1 MKRIEIRGVI
11 VPSAYD
17 CAWLADYIAKGLFT
31 PESRIRAA
39 LAAAGDD
46 VELYIN
52 SQGGSVFAGNEMI
65 NALKQF
71 KATGKKLEIT
81 VGAMAASMA
90 ANIVAM
96 AGADHVRAFSNSK
109 FMFHGAYG
117 LTEGGKGAH
126 EDSAAMLASINND
139 VIAKLLTLPGAKKS
153 EVKGWFEEGRMG
165 WLSAQQALDMGLI
178 SEIADAQDAPLA
190 AMDKDAAA
198 KMLETSGL
206 DVAALDFE
214 EPSATVTRAEFDAL
228 MARFTGLQSAKDKEL
243 SQAKADFD
251 AFKATS
257 AELHAAD
264 LAAKDTQISALT
276 KERDDLTAKLTTA
289 TADLGTVNAALSAE
303 QGEHVKTKAAL
314 ATTGEQLTKAKA
326 DHAALVGG
334 VLGGDPEGKKPAAA
348 TGIARMIAAEK
359 AETENKKGA

>member
-17 CAWLADYIAKGLFT
+17 QTWLADYIAKGLFT
-31 PESRIRAA
+31 PESRVRAA
-39 LAAAGDD
+39 LADANDD

-81 VGAMAASMA
+81 VGSMAASMA

-126 EDSAAMLASINND
+126 EDSAAMLASINSD
-139 VIAKLLTLPGAKKS
+139 VIAKLVTLPGAKKP
-153 EVKGWFEEGRMG
+153 EIKGWFEEGRMG
-165 WLSAQQALDMGLI
+165 WLSAKQALDLGLI
-178 SEIADAQDAPLA
+178 GEISDAQDAPLA

-214 EPSATVTRAEFDAL
+214 EPTSTVARAEFDAL

-243 SQAKADFD
+243 SQLKADFE
-251 AFKATS
+251 AFKATAGETETS
-257 AELHAAD
+257 LRAEHTAQV
-264 LAAKDTQISALT
+264 TALKAEIT
-276 KERDDLTAKLTTA
+276 DFEAKLTT
-289 TADLGTVNAALSAE
+289 TTEELGTAKANLSAE
-303 QGEHVKTKAAL
+303 QSAH
-314 ATTGEQLTKAKA
+314 ATTKGTLTQTSEQLTKAKA

-334 VLGGDPEGKKPAAA
+334 VLGGSPEGKKDSGK
-348 TGIARMIAAEK
+348 TGLARMIAAEK
-359 AETENKKGA
+359 AETENGKG

>member
-39 LAAAGDD
+39 LVAANDD
-46 VELYIN
+46 VELYVN

-96 AGADHVRAFSNSK
+96 SGADRVKAFANSK

-126 EDSAAMLASINND
+126 EDSAAMLASINSD
-139 VIAKLLTLPGAKKS
+139 VIAKLLTLPGAKKP
-153 EVKGWFEEGRMG
+153 EVNGWFEEGRMG
-165 WLSAQQALDMGLI
+165 WLSAKQALDMGLI
-178 SEIADAQDAPLA
+178 HEIADAQDAPLA

-214 EPSATVTRAEFDAL
+214 EPPQTVARAEFDAL
-228 MARFTGLQSAKDKEL
+228 MARFTGLQSAKDKEISDL
-243 SQAKADFD
+243 GK
-251 AFKATS
+251 TH
-257 AELHAAD
+257 AEA
-264 LAAKDTQISALT
+264 LAALKTEHATALT
-276 KERDDLTAKLTTA
+276 AKNSEITALKANKDDLTAKLTTA
-289 TADLGTVNAALSAE
+289 TEELGTAKATLSAE

-314 ATTGEQLTKAKA
+314 ALTGEQLTKAEAQHK
-326 DHAALVGG
+326 ALVAGA
-334 VLGGDPEGKKPAAA
+334 LGGSPDGKKE
-348 TGIARMIAAEK
+348 TGCTGLARMVAAEK
-359 AETENKKGA
+359 SENETKGA

>member
-39 LAAAGDD
+39 LAESNDD

-96 AGADHVRAFSNSK
+96 AGADRVRAFANSK

-139 VIAKLLTLPGAKKS
+139 VIAKLLTLPGAKKP
-153 EVKGWFEEGRMG
+153 EIKGWFEEGRMG
-165 WLSAQQALDMGLI
+165 WLSAKQALDLGLI
-178 SEIADAQDAPLA
+178 SEIADAQDAPIA
-190 AMDKDAAA
+190 AMDKEAAA

-206 DVAALDFE
+206 DVAALDFQ
-214 EPSATVTRAEFDAL
+214 EPVAETVSKTEFDAL
-228 MARFTGLQSAKDKEL
+228 MARFTGLQSAKDKEITAL
-243 SQAKADFD
+243 KDSHAVAISDKD
-251 AFKATS
+251 A
-257 AELHAAD
+257 
-264 LAAKDTQISALT
+264 QISALT
-276 KERDDLTAKLTTA
+276 SERNDFKAKFDTA
-289 TADLGTVNAALSAE
+289 TADLGKVTADLSAE
-303 QGEHVKTKAAL
+303 QGAHAKTKETLAA
-314 ATTGEQLTKAKA
+314 TGEQLTKAQA
-326 DHAALVGG
+326 QHQTLVGNVIG
-334 VLGGDPEGKKPAAA
+334 VDPEGKK
-348 TGIARMIAAEK
+348 TGDEKTGLARMIAAEK
-359 AETENKKGA
+359 NENVK

>member
-17 CAWLADYIAKGLFT
+17 VEWLADYIAKGLFT

-52 SQGGSVFAGNEMI
+52 SRGGSVFSGNEMV
-65 NALKQF
+65 NALKEF
-71 KATGKKLEIT
+71 KATGKKLHIT

-90 ANIVAM
+90 ANIVAL
-96 AGADHVRAFSNSK
+96 AGADKVRAHQNAK
-109 FMFHGAYG
+109 FMFHGAQG

-126 EDSAAMLASINND
+126 EDSAALLAAVNAD
-139 VIAKLLTLPGAKKS
+139 VVAALTALPKAKKS
-153 EVKGWFEEGRMG
+153 EVKGWFEEGRAG

-178 SEIADAQDAPLA
+178 HEIIGSAATPLEAISEDVAQ
-190 AMDKDAAA
+190 
-198 KMLETSGL
+198 KMLEGGM
-206 DVAALDFE
+206 DVAAFDFE

-228 MARFTGLQSAKDKEL
+228 MARFTGLQSAKDKEIG
-243 SQAKADFD
+243 QITADFE

-257 AELHAAD
+257 TELHAAE
-264 LAAKDTQISALT
+264 LGAKETQISELA

-289 TADLGTVNAALSAE
+289 NAELGTVKADLSAE
-303 QGEHVKTKAAL
+303 QGEHVKTKATL
-314 ATTGEQLTKAKA
+314 TQTSEQLTEAKAK
-326 DHAALVGG
+326 HAALVGG
-334 VLGGDPEGKKPAAA
+334 VLGGSPEGKKTSGA
-348 TGIARMIAAEK
+348 TGFGKMVEALSEMEAK
-359 AETENKKGA
+359 

>member
-39 LAAAGDD
+39 LADANDD

-71 KATGKKLEIT
+71 KATGRKLEIT

-96 AGADHVRAFSNSK
+96 SGADRVKAFNNSK

-126 EDSAAMLASINND
+126 EDSAVMLASINND
-139 VIAKLLTLPGAKKS
+139 VIAKLLTLPGAKKP

-165 WLSAQQALDMGLI
+165 WLSAKQALDLGLI
-178 SEIADAQDAPLA
+178 HEIADAQDAPLA
-190 AMDKDAAA
+190 AMDKEAAA

-206 DVAALDFE
+206 DVAALDFQ
-214 EPSATVTRAEFDAL
+214 EPADTVTRAEFDAL
-228 MARFTGLQSAKDKEL
+228 MARFTGLQSAKDRE
-243 SQAKADFD
+243 
-251 AFKATS
+251 
-257 AELHAAD
+257 
-264 LAAKDTQISALT
+264 ISAQVTTHTEALAGKDLEIKALKDANT
-276 KERDDLTAKLTTA
+276 DLTAKLTT
-289 TADLGTVNAALSAE
+289 TTEELGTAKANLSAE
-303 QGEHVKTKAAL
+303 QGAH
-314 ATTGEQLTKAKA
+314 ATTKGTLTQTSEQLTKAKA

-334 VLGGDPEGKKPAAA
+334 VLGGSPEGKKASAK
-348 TGIARMIAAEK
+348 TGHDKMVEAIEEK
-359 AETENKKGA
+359 EVK

>member
-17 CAWLADYIAKGLFT
+17 CEWLADYIAKGLFT

-71 KATGKKLEIT
+71 KATGKKLDIV

-96 AGADHVRAFSNSK
+96 AGADTVKAFSNSK

-139 VIAKLLTLPGAKKS
+139 VIAKLLTLPGAKKP
-153 EVKGWFEEGRMG
+153 EIKGWFEEGRMG
-165 WLSAQQALDMGLI
+165 WLSAKQALDLGLI

-190 AMDKDAAA
+190 AMDKDAAQ

-206 DVAALDFE
+206 DVAALDFQ
-214 EPSATVTRAEFDAL
+214 EPAPTVARADFDAL
-228 MARFTGLQSAKDKEL
+228 MARLTGLQSAKDKEL
-243 SQAKADFD
+243 GQLKADFD
-251 AFKATS
+251 AFKTTS
-257 AELHAAD
+257 AELHASD
-264 LAAKDTQISALT
+264 LNAKDAEIKAL
-276 KERDDLTAKLTTA
+276 KADKDDLTAKLATA
-289 TADLGTVNAALSAE
+289 AADLGKAHADLSAE
-303 QGEHVKTKAAL
+303 QNGHGKTKADL
-314 ATTGEQLTKAKA
+314 TLKGEQLAKAKA

-334 VLGGDPEGKKPAAA
+334 VLGGGPEGKGE
-348 TGIARMIAAEK
+348 TGKTGLARIIAAEK
-359 AETENKKGA
+359 AETESKKGA